1 MPAYTATST
10 TLTNGV
16 ISGKWSAGYFLLPA
30 SPFHF
35 PNLLCDVQVKT
46 MKAQKNLEVL
56 VNLVGKLSFSKFLV
70 TKHLKWNSP
79 ALAACSKAN
88 RVLGFLRR
96 SALDTHNQ
104 QASKLLYLSLIR
116 SNLACCSPVW
126 APQAVS
132 LILDVERIQRRAT
145 KFTLSLPYRSEVSYK
160 KRILKIGLLP
170 LCYLRECLDLVYVF
184 KCLVCLSDTFISVMN
199 SPRPGRTVSSKG
211 TLLNK
216 IRANTVTFANSF
228 YCRAPRIWNTLPVHL
243 GNIDCSVAHFKKRS
257 F

>member
-1 MPAYTATST
+1 MPAYTTTST

-35 PNLLCDVQVKT
+35 PYLLSDVQVKT
-46 MKAQKNLEVL
+46 MESQKNLKVL
-56 VNLVGKLSFSKFLV
+56 VNLAGKLSFSKFLV
-70 TKHLKWNSP
+70 TKHLKWNSQV
-79 ALAACSKAN
+79 LAACSKAN

-104 QASKLLYLSLIR
+104 RASKLLYLSLIR
-116 SNLACCSPVW
+116 SNLAYCSQVW

-184 KCLVCLSDTFISVMN
+184 KCLVCLSDNFISVMN
-199 SPRPGRTVSSKG
+199 STRPGRTSLCTDVPPPSGKIG
-211 TLLNK
+211 TGDVCASPSL
-216 IRANTVTFANSF
+216 IVFRYIFALIIF
-228 YCRAPRIWNTLPVHL
+228 LFFR
-243 GNIDCSVAHFKKRS
+243 
-257 F
+257 